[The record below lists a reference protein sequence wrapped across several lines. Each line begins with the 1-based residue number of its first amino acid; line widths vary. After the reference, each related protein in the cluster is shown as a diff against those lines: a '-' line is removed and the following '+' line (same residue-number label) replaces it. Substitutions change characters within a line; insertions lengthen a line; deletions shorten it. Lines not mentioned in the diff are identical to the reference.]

1 MRKCLDLAIQIA
13 DGMAAAHNAGF
24 VHRDLKPENI
34 LVNREGRVKILDFGL
49 AKRADSVGGDDKLTE
64 TMRLTDPGTTVGTVA
79 YMSPEQARGD
89 QSLGPQSD
97 QFSFGLVLYE
107 MATGHSAFRRNS
119 RAETMTAII
128 REDAEPLPAT
138 VPQPLRWL
146 IERLLAKDPADRYD
160 SSRDLHRELRHIRE
174 RPSEATMSAQAVSV
188 AASPNRHRF
197 WTVALAAGALVL
209 GAALAWLLIPHK
221 GAQFVRLS
229 LHPIVRRCCHRMD
242 ACMVAGWQEH
252 RLLCHG
258 SRSLAVEDESGW
270 VRAAYAAYAWITRRL
285 LPVLVTGRI
294 ANILH
299 RCNPRALGSRCR
311 RWKPRVCA
319 RRSVGARRNSS

>member
-1 MRKCLDLAIQIA
+1 
-13 DGMAAAHNAGF
+13 
-24 VHRDLKPENI
+24 
-34 LVNREGRVKILDFGL
+34 
-49 AKRADSVGGDDKLTE
+49 
-64 TMRLTDPGTTVGTVA
+64 MRLTDPGTTVGTVA

-119 RAETMTAII
+119 RAEMTAII

-188 AASPNRHRF
+188 AASPNRHRSGPLPLPPARSSSVPPSPGSSSH
-197 WTVALAAGALVL
+197 TQGRPICPPIASPYCQAMLPPNG
-209 GAALAWLLIPHK
+209 
-221 GAQFVRLS
+221 RL
-229 LHPIVRRCCHRMD
+229 HGRRMAR
-242 ACMVAGWQEH
+242 ASPTLPRFA
-252 RLLCHG
+252 
-258 SRSLAVEDESGW
+258 ES
-270 VRAAYAAYAWITRRL
+270 
-285 LPVLVTGRI
+285 
-294 ANILH
+294 
-299 RCNPRALGSRCR
+299 CS
-311 RWKPRVCA
+311 
-319 RRSVGARRNSS
+319 

>member
-107 MATGHSAFRRNS
+107 MATGHSGFRRNS

-174 RPSEATMSAQAVSV
+174 RLSEATMSAQAVSV

-209 GAALAWLLIPHK
+209 GAALAWLLIPHTRAPNLSAYRFTLLSGDAATEWTPAWSPDGK
-221 GAQFVRLS
+221 SIAYSATVRGVLQLRTRAVGSAQHTQLTHGQLGAFS
-229 LHPIVRRCCHRMD
+229 PFWSPD
-242 ACMVAGWQEH
+242 
-252 RLLCHG
+252 G
-258 SRSLAVEDESGW
+258 SRIYFT
-270 VRAAYAAYAWITRRL
+270 AATPGLWA
-285 LPVLVTGRI
+285 
-294 ANILH
+294 
-299 RCNPRALGSRCR
+299 
-311 RWKPRVCA
+311 
-319 RRSVGARRNSS
+319 VGAAGGNPCLLYTSDAADE